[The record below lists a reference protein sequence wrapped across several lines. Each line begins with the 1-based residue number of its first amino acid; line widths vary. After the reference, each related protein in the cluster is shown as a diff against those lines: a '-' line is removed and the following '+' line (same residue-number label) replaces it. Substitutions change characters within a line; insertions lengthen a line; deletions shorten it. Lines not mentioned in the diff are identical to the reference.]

1 MAENDILVPRENAAG
16 GFDERVLT
24 AADIGAVASNDARLT
39 DARTPTSHSHGNLT
53 NAGLVGTTS
62 GLPLKTGTGGIVEAG
77 AFGTAAGQFAEGNH
91 THTPASLG
99 AAPAVTDIELTPN
112 GTTTITTAQL
122 PARGIAFAPP
132 EESGY
137 TIVLPTPGIQQ
148 SGLTFSVKT
157 DYEEGTGTVFI
168 TVVHDSV
175 NLLTTYELDEDEGSI
190 DFVWDGYAWTYSN
203 AYRLRSFPNR
213 VLQLPAG
220 SGTIALTSDFAA
232 PPAIG
237 NTTPNTL
244 AGTEL
249 ALHDGSDTGTFVAS
263 GKLTDD
269 RTYDLPDASGTLALT
284 TQLTDTQIFT
294 ANGTWTKPAG
304 AKYCDVTVIGGGG
317 GGGAGRRGASGTNR
331 GGGAGGTG
339 AGISRYIV
347 EASQLGATESV
358 VVGAGGAGGT
368 DSADDTDGANGSDG
382 GNSSFWVLTGRLGS
396 GGAGGN
402 STAVAAGAAAIANRC
417 AIFGTA
423 FARSAGGS
431 GGFDGTFPTTSGD
444 ITVQPAGGGGGA
456 RIRSTNL
463 TTGST
468 GANGGRLQIGTTG
481 NEAISLVGDSNGVGY
496 SGLGGIGG
504 GFNPSD
510 FSGVAGNSGGLYGGG
525 GGGGGGALNAVG
537 GSTAGGNGGGGVV
550 VITTYF

>member
-1 MAENDILVPRENAAG
+1 MALRFNPLTGNFDFTGSGGGGGTSYIDGEVATFNDLPLDGSAAIDNAWLVREASGTWLIARKPAGIYIRTATGGTDRDADWTYAGILPDV
-16 GFDERVLT
+16 F
-24 AADIGAVASNDARLT
+24 NDANFLLYD
-39 DARTPTSHSHGNLT
+39 DADSTKNL
-53 NAGLVGTTS
+53 AFQLS
-62 GLPLKTGTGGIVEAG
+62 G
-77 AFGTAAGQFAEGNH
+77 
-91 THTPASLG
+91 
-99 AAPAVTDIELTPN
+99 
-112 GTTTITTAQL
+112 ITTGQT
-122 PARGIAFAPP
+122 R
-132 EESGY
+132 
-137 TIVLPTPGIQQ
+137 T
-148 SGLTFSVKT
+148 LTVP
-157 DYEEGTGTVFI
+157 DA
-168 TVVHDSV
+168 
-175 NLLTTYELDEDEGSI
+175 N
-190 DFVWDGYAWTYSN
+190 
-203 AYRLRSFPNR
+203 
-213 VLQLPAG
+213 
-220 SGTIALTSDFAA
+220 GTIALT
-232 PPAIG
+232 G
-237 NTTPNTL
+237 
-244 AGTEL
+244 
-249 ALHDGSDTGTFVAS
+249 
-263 GKLTDD
+263 
-269 RTYDLPDASGTLALT
+269 
-284 TQLTDTQIFT
+284 QLTDTQIFT

-382 GNSSFWVLTGRLGS
+382 GDSSFWVLTGRLGS

-402 STAVAAGAAAIANRC
+402 STAVAAGTGTAANRC

-431 GGFDGTFPTTSGD
+431 GGFDGTGAASSGT

-463 TTGST
+463 TNNFAGS
-468 GANGGRLQIGTTG
+468 NGGRLQIGTTG
-481 NEAISLVGDSNGVGY
+481 NEAISLLGDSNGVGY
-496 SGLGGIGG
+496 SGLGGKGG

-510 FSGVAGNSGGLYGGG
+510 FSGVAGNGGGLYGGG

-537 GSTAGGNGGGGVV
+537 GSTAGGNGANGVV